1 MSELPQTKLIHLSTS
16 VFFLILVL
24 SCNSEKDILPFIYG
38 TVNLKLEC
46 TSEFPGRLVKIQNS
60 KLQLV
65 KIQPYLKFLIQLV

>member
-1 MSELPQTKLIHLSTS
+1 MNELPQTKLIHLSTS
-16 VFFLILVL
+16 VFFLIIVL